1 MNIDE
6 IIERDMRDAE
16 RSAGGAAAPLNNDD
30 GSKDAVG
37 VFLAAAIAVILAW
50 AIIGTLAR
58 LAIKSGLLAG
68 GVL

>member
-1 MNIDE
+1 MSDIDE

-16 RSAGGAAAPLNNDD
+16 RSAEGPLNTDD

-68 GVL
+68 GVI

>member
-16 RSAGGAAAPLNNDD
+16 RSADEAANRTNNDD
-30 GSKDAVG
+30 GSNYAVAG
-37 VFLAAAIAVILAW
+37 FLAAAIAVILGW

>member
-16 RSAGGAAAPLNNDD
+16 RSAGGAADPLNNDD

-50 AIIGTLAR
+50 ASIGCAFR
-58 LAIKSGLLAG
+58 LAIKAGILEG